1 MNIQIPEQTEYE
13 LKSYAMIMDGEWGY
27 KTIEER
33 EEVMK
38 RLFYSITDAVVT
50 ILVNKYRKPLHFWEN
65 KENKNT

>member
-1 MNIQIPEQTEYE
+1 MNLPEQTIYE
-13 LKSYAMIMDGEWGY
+13 IKSYAMIIDWEWEY

-38 RLFYSITDAVVT
+38 RLFYSITDSVVT